1 MDMRKSK
8 GLIAGIDVGST
19 NIKCVVYDES
29 GHVISFGIAATSEA
43 RIKGEPVSYQSID
56 PDKLWKLV
64 CKACSEAFKKVEG
77 SYLLH
82 GLAITSAGCLGV
94 ALDRKNEPIRFKISL
109 KDLEAS
115 FSKWLEN
122 FGLEEFFGETGYP
135 LDGTTYACYLY
146 ACARCDSE
154 NFKKIHRI
162 LSIDDYIAFRLT
174 GRMSREYST
183 ACSMGLFS
191 LRKNDWWD
199 KCLNVIGIDK
209 EVLGYPIYSGQF
221 IGEVGLE
228 ASKVTGIPEHT
239 KVFTGGHD
247 YLCSALATNI
257 DESKMLNVS
266 GTVEILALLTGEPLV
281 TKVDQRKR
289 FIIDHYLFPKQYS
302 LMMETMGL
310 GNMEWFRHNIIKSI
324 VEVQSRD
331 SRLHDFDCIIDKME
345 RFPRSF
351 KRNREIF
358 IPYIYG
364 KSVPS
369 INSSVSGAFLFLDYN
384 TTFESM
390 MWSIVESVAFEC
402 LRIYRILS
410 LVCERERTVVQVG
423 GGSTR
428 RSWVQ
433 VKANILGVPIFVPSI
448 FESAA
453 MGAALLAGMGSGV
466 YGGIEDVVSI
476 IQSLGGYSVE
486 PEKRESDFYHEI
498 FEEIYCPIIT
508 ELESKENIF
517 RRKIER
523 FWGS

>member
-1 MDMRKSK
+1 MDMRKS
-8 GLIAGIDVGST
+8 GDLIAGIDVGST
-19 NIKCVVYDES
+19 NIKCVVYDERC
-29 GHVISFGIAATSEA
+29 HVVSVGIAATSEA
-43 RIKGEPVSYQSID
+43 RIEGEPVSYQSID

-82 GLAITSAGCLGV
+82 GLAITSAGCLGI
-94 ALDRKNEPIRFKISL
+94 ALDPEDEPIRFKISL

-115 FSKWLEN
+115 FSEWLEN
-122 FGLEEFFGETGYP
+122 FSLEEFFGETGYP

-146 ACARCDSE
+146 ACAKYDSA

-191 LRKNDWWD
+191 LSKNDWWD

-209 EVLGYPIYSGQF
+209 ETLGYPIYSGQF

-228 ASKVTGIPEHT
+228 ASKATGIPEHT

-247 YLCSALATNI
+247 YLCSAFATNI
-257 DESKMLNVS
+257 GANRMINVS
-266 GTVEILALLTGEPLV
+266 GTIEILALLTDEPWV

-289 FIIDHYLFPKQYS
+289 FIIDHYLFPNQYS

-310 GNMEWFRHNIIKSI
+310 GNMEWFRRNIIKPI
-324 VEVQSRD
+324 LETHNHG
-331 SRLHDFDCIIDKME
+331 SRLHNFDFIIDAME
-345 RFPRSF
+345 RFPRSL

-369 INSSVSGAFLFLDYN
+369 TNNSVSGAFFFLDYN

-390 MWSIVESVAFEC
+390 MWSIVEGVAFEC

-410 LVCERERTVVQVG
+410 SVCGREQTVVQVG

-433 VKANILGVPIFVPSI
+433 VKANILGVPVFVPNI

-453 MGAALLAGMGSGV
+453 MGAALLAGMGSGI
-466 YGGIEDVVSI
+466 YGGLEDAVSTA
-476 IQSLGGYSVE
+476 QSLGGYVVE
-486 PEKRESDFYHEI
+486 PEKGSSDFYHEI
-498 FEEIYCPIIT
+498 FAEIYCPIIT
-508 ELESKENIF
+508 ELESKESIF
-517 RRKIER
+517 RQKIER
-523 FWGS
+523 LWGS